1 MQPNYF
7 VTFRRLVEWKDFLNL
22 FVLVTLLQNVTVLT
36 LFQDPDE
43 LAISADDVSDKVDEM
58 IKTIAEQAESR
69 L

>member
-1 MQPNYF
+1 M
-7 VTFRRLVEWKDFLNL
+7 
-22 FVLVTLLQNVTVLT
+22 LQNVTVLT